1 MIKVPLASGK
11 YALAGASVALIG
23 RCADRACGVGGM
35 QGTEVI

>member
-11 YALAGASVALIG
+11 YALAGANVALVG
-23 RCADRACGVGGM
+23 RCSDRACGVGGM